1 MSVIRYFLSKKKLRK
16 NINGQIL
23 LTLSNYFSRKLRA
36 PITGVRCSAN
46 TDHFR
51 CIFSTIPCVDL
62 IEYLIR
68 LQVLKILTFHWATQI
83 QFTTFVTLLCLATVT
98 DVVETARYFCGRVRS
113 ICYRMFFFLSFSFF
127 RKFFCMMKIDL
138 KTSKNGDNSI
148 NEQTRIRCDQGGKKV
163 GKQ

>member
-36 PITGVRCSAN
+36 PITGVHCSAN
-46 TDHFR
+46 TGHFW
-51 CIFSTIPCVDL
+51 CIFSTIPHVDL

-113 ICYRMFFFLSFSFF
+113 ICYRMFFFLSFFLL
-127 RKFFCMMKIDL
+127 KIDL
-138 KTSKNGDNSI
+138 KTCKNGDNSI
-148 NEQTRIRCDQGGKKV
+148 NEQTRIRSDQGGKKV